1 MQDEF
6 IPIPVKQILN
16 GLIPNDD
23 NIATFVI
30 RHIFGNPCISES
42 RVSGLGKHIIA
53 VITRIVFEIAESPVC
68 SRQFGNALPGFNL

>member
-30 RHIFGNPCISES
+30 RHIPMSI
-42 RVSGLGKHIIA
+42 
-53 VITRIVFEIAESPVC
+53 
-68 SRQFGNALPGFNL
+68 